1 MLIKVITLQSR
12 DRNINV
18 RVDDRNLVA
27 LIDAEV
33 ERLDVIVMREDT
45 FNFCLDED
53 VWNERS

>member
-18 RVDDRNLVA
+18 RVDNRNLVA